1 MKLKLSGNAI
11 VRACFVAVSLA
22 VQVGWILLTVLKL
35 HEYYAWISLGSSILA
50 AVIVLKLHSKQTNVD
65 MKLPWIMLIMAFPV
79 LGLCMYLLFELLGD
93 PGVGRRM
100 KEAERR
106 IREQLPA
113 QIGASEKLE
122 TLDPDA
128 AGQFRYLQST
138 VGAPVY
144 ENTAVT
150 YYPEATDA
158 FEAMKAELEKAER
171 FIFMEY
177 FIVEDASSFR
187 EIQEILIRKKE
198 QGVQVRLLY
207 DDIGS
212 VGYVNLHFAARMNR
226 DGIRCVPFNP
236 AVPVLNL
243 FMNHRDHRKITVID
257 GKVGFTGGF
266 NLADAYF
273 DRERPFGKWKD
284 TGLKLEGEA
293 VTSLTALFLQMWHI
307 SARET
312 EDWGQYLNT
321 VHSVTASG
329 FVQPFGDDPLGTE
342 RAAQNV
348 YMNMIEKAKH
358 SVYFMTPYLII
369 PDEMTSALGRAAK
382 RGVNVRIITPGIP
395 DKKTVYAVTRSYYG
409 DLAAQGVRLYEYTP
423 GFCHGKMCVSDGK
436 MAAVGTSNLDYRSLY
451 HHFENNVLLCGCEAV
466 EKIERDFL
474 DLFPQ
479 CREVTEDY
487 RTGGSTALKMWQCAL
502 RLFAPLM

>member
-1 MKLKLSGNAI
+1 MIRKLGGNAI

-22 VQVGWILLTVLKL
+22 VQVGWILLTVMKL

-50 AVIVLKLHSKQTNVD
+50 AVILLKLHSRQTNVD

-93 PGVGRRM
+93 PGMGRRM
-100 KEAERR
+100 KEAEDR
-106 IREQLPA
+106 IRRHLP
-113 QIGASEKLE
+113 QEIGACEKLE
-122 TLDPDA
+122 TMDPDT
-128 AGQFRYLQST
+128 AGQFRYLQNT
-138 VGAPVY
+138 LGAPVY
-144 ENTAVT
+144 ENTAIT
-150 YYPEATDA
+150 YYPEAVDA
-158 FEAMKAELEKAER
+158 FEAMKTELEKAER
-171 FIFMEY
+171 FIFLEY
-177 FIVEDASSFR
+177 FIVEDASAFR
-187 EIQEILIRKKE
+187 EIQDILIRKRK

-226 DGIRCVPFNP
+226 AGIRCVPFNP

-266 NLADAYF
+266 NLAESYF

-307 SARET
+307 STREN
-312 EDWGQYLNT
+312 ENWAQYLNP
-321 VHSVTASG
+321 VHRVCAQG

-348 YMNMIEKAKH
+348 YMNMIEKATR
-358 SVYFMTPYLII
+358 SVWFMTPYLII

-382 RGVNVRIITPGIP
+382 RGVDVRIITPGIP
-395 DKKTVYAVTRSYYG
+395 DKKTVYAVTRSYYA
-409 DLAAQGVRLYEYTP
+409 DLASQGVRIFEYSP

-436 MAAVGTSNLDYRSLY
+436 IACVGTSNLDYRSLY
-451 HHFENNVLLCGCEAV
+451 HHFENNVLFSGCEAV
-466 EKIERDFL
+466 ERIEADFL
-474 DLFPQ
+474 ELFPM
-479 CREVTEDY
+479 CREVTESY
-487 RTGGSTALKMWQCAL
+487 VSGGGAMLKMWQCAL